1 MPYYIRF
8 RKFNSEIKRI
18 KRKEQREIGDI
29 MFINFGFEDNLEIY
43 ILEIKMGNNIQRQQ
57 LQGTSDMVQLQFMQL
72 MQEVGNTN
80 QPIRLRIIKQE
91 EIWNQ
96 YSQSRKILENY
107 IQFANKSYMNS
118 FASEFKGA

>member
-1 MPYYIRF
+1 
-8 RKFNSEIKRI
+8 
-18 KRKEQREIGDI
+18 

-72 MQEVGNTN
+72 VREVGNTN

-118 FASEFKGA
+118 FASEFKGLKYD

>member
-1 MPYYIRF
+1 
-8 RKFNSEIKRI
+8 
-18 KRKEQREIGDI
+18 

-43 ILEIKMGNNIQRQQ
+43 ILEIKMGNKIQRQQ

-72 MQEVGNTN
+72 VREVGNTN
-80 QPIRLRIIKQE
+80 QPIGLRIIKQE

>member
-1 MPYYIRF
+1 
-8 RKFNSEIKRI
+8 
-18 KRKEQREIGDI
+18 

-57 LQGTSDMVQLQFMQL
+57 LQGTSDMMQLQFMQL
-72 MQEVGNTN
+72 VREVGNTN

-118 FASEFKGA
+118 FASEFKGFKYD

>member
-1 MPYYIRF
+1 
-8 RKFNSEIKRI
+8 
-18 KRKEQREIGDI
+18 

-72 MQEVGNTN
+72 VREVGNTN

-118 FASEFKGA
+118 FASEFKGD

>member
-1 MPYYIRF
+1 
-8 RKFNSEIKRI
+8 
-18 KRKEQREIGDI
+18 

-43 ILEIKMGNNIQRQQ
+43 ILEIKMGNNIQRHQ
-57 LQGTSDMVQLQFMQL
+57 LQGAPDMVQLQFMQS

-118 FASEFKGA
+118 FASEFKGD

>member
-1 MPYYIRF
+1 
-8 RKFNSEIKRI
+8 
-18 KRKEQREIGDI
+18 

-72 MQEVGNTN
+72 VREVGNTN

-96 YSQSRKILENY
+96 YPQSRKILENY

>member
-1 MPYYIRF
+1 
-8 RKFNSEIKRI
+8 
-18 KRKEQREIGDI
+18 

-43 ILEIKMGNNIQRQQ
+43 ILEIKMGNSIQRQQ
-57 LQGTSDMVQLQFMQL
+57 LQGTPDMVQLQFMQL

-80 QPIRLRIIKQE
+80 QPIRLRISKQE

-107 IQFANKSYMNS
+107 IQFANKAYMNS
-118 FASEFKGA
+118 FANEFKGA

>member
-1 MPYYIRF
+1 
-8 RKFNSEIKRI
+8 
-18 KRKEQREIGDI
+18 

-72 MQEVGNTN
+72 VREVGNTN

-118 FASEFKGA
+118 FAREFKGA

>member
-1 MPYYIRF
+1 
-8 RKFNSEIKRI
+8 
-18 KRKEQREIGDI
+18 
-29 MFINFGFEDNLEIY
+29 MFINFGFEDNLENY

-72 MQEVGNTN
+72 VREVGNTN

-118 FASEFKGA
+118 FASEFKGD

>member
-1 MPYYIRF
+1 
-8 RKFNSEIKRI
+8 
-18 KRKEQREIGDI
+18 
-29 MFINFGFEDNLEIY
+29 MFINYGFEDNLEIY

-96 YSQSRKILENY
+96 YSQSRKIL
-107 IQFANKSYMNS
+107 
-118 FASEFKGA
+118 

>member
-1 MPYYIRF
+1 
-8 RKFNSEIKRI
+8 
-18 KRKEQREIGDI
+18 

-57 LQGTSDMVQLQFMQL
+57 LQGTPDMVQLQFMQL
-72 MQEVGNTN
+72 MQEVGNSN

>member
-1 MPYYIRF
+1 
-8 RKFNSEIKRI
+8 
-18 KRKEQREIGDI
+18 

-72 MQEVGNTN
+72 VREVGNTN

>member
-1 MPYYIRF
+1 
-8 RKFNSEIKRI
+8 
-18 KRKEQREIGDI
+18 

-43 ILEIKMGNNIQRQQ
+43 ILEIKMGNKIQRQQ

-72 MQEVGNTN
+72 VREVGNTN
-80 QPIRLRIIKQE
+80 QPIRLRMIKQE

-118 FASEFKGA
+118 FASEFKGD

>member
-1 MPYYIRF
+1 
-8 RKFNSEIKRI
+8 
-18 KRKEQREIGDI
+18 
-29 MFINFGFEDNLEIY
+29 MFINFGFEDNLETY

-72 MQEVGNTN
+72 VREVGNTN

>member
-1 MPYYIRF
+1 
-8 RKFNSEIKRI
+8 
-18 KRKEQREIGDI
+18 

-43 ILEIKMGNNIQRQQ
+43 ILEIKIGNNIQRQQ

-72 MQEVGNTN
+72 MREVGNTN

>member
-1 MPYYIRF
+1 
-8 RKFNSEIKRI
+8 
-18 KRKEQREIGDI
+18 

-57 LQGTSDMVQLQFMQL
+57 LQGTSDMMQLQFMQL
-72 MQEVGNTN
+72 VREVGNTN

-118 FASEFKGA
+118 FASEFKGL

>member
-1 MPYYIRF
+1 
-8 RKFNSEIKRI
+8 
-18 KRKEQREIGDI
+18 

-72 MQEVGNTN
+72 VREVSDTN

>member
-1 MPYYIRF
+1 
-8 RKFNSEIKRI
+8 
-18 KRKEQREIGDI
+18 

-57 LQGTSDMVQLQFMQL
+57 LQGTPDMMQLQFMQL

-80 QPIRLRIIKQE
+80 QPIRLRMIKQE

>member
-1 MPYYIRF
+1 
-8 RKFNSEIKRI
+8 
-18 KRKEQREIGDI
+18 

-57 LQGTSDMVQLQFMQL
+57 LQGTSDMMQLQFMQL
-72 MQEVGNTN
+72 VREVGNTN

-118 FASEFKGA
+118 FASEFKGVKYD

>member
-1 MPYYIRF
+1 
-8 RKFNSEIKRI
+8 
-18 KRKEQREIGDI
+18 

-72 MQEVGNTN
+72 VREVGNTN
-80 QPIRLRIIKQE
+80 QPTRLRIIKQE

>member
-1 MPYYIRF
+1 
-8 RKFNSEIKRI
+8 
-18 KRKEQREIGDI
+18 

-72 MQEVGNTN
+72 MQEVVNTN

>member
-1 MPYYIRF
+1 
-8 RKFNSEIKRI
+8 
-18 KRKEQREIGDI
+18 

-57 LQGTSDMVQLQFMQL
+57 LQGTSDMMQLQFMQL
-72 MQEVGNTN
+72 VREVGNTN

-118 FASEFKGA
+118 FTSEFKGV

>member
-1 MPYYIRF
+1 
-8 RKFNSEIKRI
+8 
-18 KRKEQREIGDI
+18 

-57 LQGTSDMVQLQFMQL
+57 LQGTSDMMQLQFMQL
-72 MQEVGNTN
+72 VREVGNTN

-118 FASEFKGA
+118 FASEFKGV

>member
-1 MPYYIRF
+1 
-8 RKFNSEIKRI
+8 
-18 KRKEQREIGDI
+18 

-57 LQGTSDMVQLQFMQL
+57 LQGTSDMMQLQFMQL
-72 MQEVGNTN
+72 VREVGNTN

>member
-1 MPYYIRF
+1 
-8 RKFNSEIKRI
+8 
-18 KRKEQREIGDI
+18 

-57 LQGTSDMVQLQFMQL
+57 LQGTSDMVQLQFMQWVR
-72 MQEVGNTN
+72 EVGNTN

>member
-1 MPYYIRF
+1 
-8 RKFNSEIKRI
+8 
-18 KRKEQREIGDI
+18 

-72 MQEVGNTN
+72 VREVGNTN

-118 FASEFKGA
+118 FASEFKEA

>member
-1 MPYYIRF
+1 
-8 RKFNSEIKRI
+8 
-18 KRKEQREIGDI
+18 

-72 MQEVGNTN
+72 VREVGNTN

-118 FASEFKGA
+118 FASEFKGV

>member
-1 MPYYIRF
+1 
-8 RKFNSEIKRI
+8 
-18 KRKEQREIGDI
+18 

-57 LQGTSDMVQLQFMQL
+57 LQGTPDMVQLQFMQL

-80 QPIRLRIIKQE
+80 QPIRLRMIKQE

>member
-1 MPYYIRF
+1 
-8 RKFNSEIKRI
+8 
-18 KRKEQREIGDI
+18 

-72 MQEVGNTN
+72 VREVGNTN

-107 IQFANKSYMNS
+107 LQFPNNSYMNR
-118 FASEFKGA
+118 FASEFKGASI

>member
-1 MPYYIRF
+1 
-8 RKFNSEIKRI
+8 
-18 KRKEQREIGDI
+18 

-43 ILEIKMGNNIQRQQ
+43 ILEIKMGNNIKRQQ
-57 LQGTSDMVQLQFMQL
+57 LQGTSDMVQLQFMQSVR
-72 MQEVGNTN
+72 EVGNTN

>member
-1 MPYYIRF
+1 
-8 RKFNSEIKRI
+8 
-18 KRKEQREIGDI
+18 

-43 ILEIKMGNNIQRQQ
+43 ILEIKMGNKIQRQQ

-72 MQEVGNTN
+72 VREVGNTN

>member
-1 MPYYIRF
+1 
-8 RKFNSEIKRI
+8 
-18 KRKEQREIGDI
+18 

-43 ILEIKMGNNIQRQQ
+43 ILEIKMGNKIQRQQ

-72 MQEVGNTN
+72 VREVGNTN
-80 QPIRLRIIKQE
+80 QPIRLRIIKQD

>member
-1 MPYYIRF
+1 
-8 RKFNSEIKRI
+8 
-18 KRKEQREIGDI
+18 
-29 MFINFGFEDNLEIY
+29 MFINFGFEDNLENY

-57 LQGTSDMVQLQFMQL
+57 LQGTPDMVQLQFMQL

-107 IQFANKSYMNS
+107 IQFANKSYMNN
-118 FASEFKGA
+118 FASEFKED

>member
-1 MPYYIRF
+1 
-8 RKFNSEIKRI
+8 
-18 KRKEQREIGDI
+18 

-72 MQEVGNTN
+72 VREVGNTN

-96 YSQSRKILENY
+96 YSQNRKILENY
-107 IQFANKSYMNS
+107 IQFANK
-118 FASEFKGA
+118 

>member
-1 MPYYIRF
+1 
-8 RKFNSEIKRI
+8 
-18 KRKEQREIGDI
+18 

-43 ILEIKMGNNIQRQQ
+43 ILEIKMGNKIQRQQ

-72 MQEVGNTN
+72 VREVGNTN

-118 FASEFKGA
+118 FTSEFKGV

>member
-1 MPYYIRF
+1 
-8 RKFNSEIKRI
+8 
-18 KRKEQREIGDI
+18 

-72 MQEVGNTN
+72 IQEVGNTN